1 MNRQRQLKCDSDIL
15 LRLEFDSVN
24 RQTLKW
30 NKIHS
35 RIGLGCVR
43 SWVLELGVGSGLGYH
58 VIEQQKTL
66 NSDSDIWLRLEFDSD
81 LTRLTDKLLSGLV
94 NFNIFLGAYPQIPRV
109 QRTYF
114 ISAPALPIVK
124 SLRGSEQ
131 GRGEPTTGPRTKW
144 RFVNTAPVP
153 LKLPM
158 IINIQTFYRDF
169 RAPLSTPGPGYFAPP
184 PLSPTLVQSR

>member
-43 SWVLELGVGSGLGYH
+43 SWVRVRSRVWIRVQ

-66 NSDSDIWLRLEFDSD
+66 NSDSDIWFRLEFDSD

-94 NFNIFLGAYPQIPRV
+94 SFNIFLGAYPQIPRV

-124 SLRGSEQ
+124 LLRGPEQ
-131 GRGEPTTGPRTKW
+131 GRGEPTTGRRTKW

-153 LKLPM
+153 LEIADDNQYTNILPR
-158 IINIQTFYRDF
+158 F
-169 RAPLSTPGPGYFAPP
+169 PGPSEHSGPRGFCHP
-184 PLSPTLVQSR
+184 PLASLGPECR